1 MSRSSK
7 SNGAIAPKER
17 INISYKP
24 ATGSAKE
31 NVELPFKLLVL
42 GDFTQKPDNTVIE
55 KRTSVNVNKHNFDT
69 VMEDMDLSLNLEVNN
84 KITNKGKLNISL
96 DINSLKDFEPDNI
109 VANIAELQEVI
120 KLREALKALKGPL
133 GNSPEIRHGI
143 QAMLT
148 DEKQRAQLQK
158 ELGE

>member
-1 MSRSSK
+1 MARNSK

-24 ATGSAKE
+24 ATGNAKE

-42 GDFTQKPDNTVIE
+42 GDFTQQPDNTVIE
-55 KRTSVNVNKHNFDT
+55 KRRSVNVNKHNFDT
-69 VMEDMDLSLNLEVNN
+69 VMSDMNLSLNLEVDN
-84 KITNKGKLNISL
+84 KVTNKGKLSVKL

-109 VANIAELQEVI
+109 VANVKELQEVI

-148 DEKQRAQLQK
+148 DEKQRAQLKK